1 MNTPEFEEAVDRA
14 LEENPALELVD
25 NSPADP
31 SGDNSFNESADELQ
45 RADYASEDDVPAYM
59 MRQNLHDRD
68 YERFDAASVEAADPL
83 SVLDLQLADLDLSDY
98 QRALCSYVI
107 GNLDSNGY
115 LTRSA
120 QSMADDLAMSEAM
133 DVSLKDVQDAIE
145 VVRSLDPAGIGA
157 VDLRDCLALQLDR
170 MSERPGL
177 TAAKTIVREYFNDIA
192 LQNIKRITEGMGLSV
207 AQVDLAFD
215 LIKTLN
221 PRPAA
226 AMEAVT
232 SNDRLRQIVPDFII
246 DSDPDGTVTAS
257 LAGGNPDLRIDASFN
272 IENADRAS
280 MAFIR
285 ERRDSAADFID
296 LARLRAK
303 TLMAVMTTI
312 IALQPRYFTTFD
324 KADLRPMVLR
334 DVAKAT
340 GLDISTISRAINMK
354 YALTPFGTI
363 ALKSLFNE
371 GVGSD
376 GDLSAHNIRKAI
388 RRLVDNE
395 DPTAPLSDTAIAD
408 ALEKDGMSIARRTV
422 AKYRELEGIPST
434 HYRKRK
440 L

>member
-1 MNTPEFEEAVDRA
+1 MAPTSQHISQELKQTLRLNPIQIRFGQLLEMNTPEFEEAVDRA

-177 TAAKTIVREYFNDIA
+177 TAAK
-192 LQNIKRITEGMGLSV
+192 
-207 AQVDLAFD
+207 
-215 LIKTLN
+215 
-221 PRPAA
+221 P
-226 AMEAVT
+226 
-232 SNDRLRQIVPDFII
+232 
-246 DSDPDGTVTAS
+246 
-257 LAGGNPDLRIDASFN
+257 
-272 IENADRAS
+272 
-280 MAFIR
+280 
-285 ERRDSAADFID
+285 
-296 LARLRAK
+296 
-303 TLMAVMTTI
+303 
-312 IALQPRYFTTFD
+312 
-324 KADLRPMVLR
+324 
-334 DVAKAT
+334 
-340 GLDISTISRAINMK
+340 
-354 YALTPFGTI
+354 
-363 ALKSLFNE
+363 
-371 GVGSD
+371 
-376 GDLSAHNIRKAI
+376 
-388 RRLVDNE
+388 
-395 DPTAPLSDTAIAD
+395 
-408 ALEKDGMSIARRTV
+408 
-422 AKYRELEGIPST
+422 
-434 HYRKRK
+434 
-440 L
+440 